1 LRIVYLPS
9 TRAGLA
15 WLRRYYATV
24 FPAGNTRAKQQFH
37 AMERVLREHPQAGQ
51 PTAVAG
57 VRRLVIPRT
66 PFSLVYRVT
75 AERIEVLE
83 VRDERR
89 PPGAE
94 RGRGGP

>member
-1 LRIVYLPS
+1 MQIVYLPS

-24 FPAGNTRAKQQFH
+24 FPAGSARAKQQFH
-37 AMERVLREHPQAGQ
+37 MMERLLREHPQAGH
-51 PTAVAG
+51 PTTVAG

-75 AERIEVLE
+75 AERIEILE
-83 VRDERR
+83 VRDDRR
-89 PPGAE
+89 PPAVE
-94 RGRGGP
+94 RDQGDP